1 MTGSKCP
8 FTGIYPDTCQTSAR
22 WGQSTWVMKPH
33 GGWGRTARP
42 LTSVSLGKE
51 MVGGSPVEM
60 TSERRSGLF
69 DFALV
74 CLCELVFKMGR
85 WLGGLGAW
93 AFGYFW
99 SHCSLW
105 E

>member
-1 MTGSKCP
+1 
-8 FTGIYPDTCQTSAR
+8 
-22 WGQSTWVMKPH
+22 
-33 GGWGRTARP
+33 
-42 LTSVSLGKE
+42 

-60 TSERRSGLF
+60 TSEGRSGLF

-74 CLCELVFKMGR
+74 CLCQLLFEMGR

-99 SHCSLW
+99 SRCSLW